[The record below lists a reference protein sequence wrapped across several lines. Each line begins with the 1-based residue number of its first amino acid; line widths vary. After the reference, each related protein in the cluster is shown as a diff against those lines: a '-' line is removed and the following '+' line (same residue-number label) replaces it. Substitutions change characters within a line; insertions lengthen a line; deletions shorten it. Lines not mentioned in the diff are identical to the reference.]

1 MNSILENASNSG
13 DTTNAAATG
22 SFHIAFCVDNHYF
35 RSMGATIL
43 SILAN
48 NPGVHFTFH
57 ILAFAVADA
66 HKARLL
72 KLEQAHPVKTHIH
85 IVSPTLFSQFSHYI
99 ASTYYSPA
107 IFTRLAIPDILKDYT
122 DKVLYLDA
130 DILCVGKIDGLM
142 ALPMQGTIAYVV
154 PDAEATTVRRAA
166 ALKLSQV
173 KYFNSGVLY
182 MNITE
187 WLANGITEATIQ
199 AMLTGGDDFRFPDQ
213 DALNIALDG
222 KATYIAKR
230 WNYLY
235 GLIGDLERDY
245 RAMRDVGDAVF
256 IHFAGAVK
264 PWANWCL
271 HDSRL
276 IFSKYHSMSPWADMP
291 MDEFPTNYKEMRM
304 YSRFLWKRKQ
314 FGASLRWFGKYL
326 KARPRK

>member
-1 MNSILENASNSG
+1 MNPMPP
-13 DTTNAAATG
+13 TNTVTQAEQS

-35 RSMGATIL
+35 RAMGATIL
-43 SILAN
+43 SIIVN

-57 ILAFAVADA
+57 VLAFAVADA
-66 HKARLL
+66 HRARLL
-72 KLEQAHPVKTHIH
+72 KLEAEYPVKTHIH
-85 IVSPTLFSQFSHYI
+85 IVSPDLFSQFSHFI

-107 IFTRLAIPDILKDYT
+107 IFTRLAIPDVLQEYT

-130 DILCVGKIDGLM
+130 DILCVGKLDELM
-142 ALPMQGTIAYVV
+142 ALPMDEQIAYVV

-182 MNITE
+182 MNIKQ
-187 WLANGITEATIQ
+187 WRAHRITEATIE
-199 AMLTGGDDFRFPDQ
+199 AMLKGGNDFRFPDQ

-235 GLIGDLERDY
+235 GLIGDLENDR
-245 RAMRDVGDAVF
+245 RAMYDVGDAVF

-264 PWANWCL
+264 PWADWCL
-271 HDSRL
+271 HDSRA
-276 IFSKYHSMSPWADMP
+276 IFAKYHGMSPWADMP
-291 MDEFPTNYKEMRM
+291 MDQQPQNYKEMRM
-304 YSRFLWKRKQ
+304 HSRFLLKRKQ
-314 FGASLRWFGKYL
+314 LGASIKWFWKYL
-326 KARPRK
+326 LARPR